1 MQLLASALFAFAAS
15 TVATFVTAD
24 DVLLKPYA
32 SLLASPLDARQED
45 GSSSNNDTTGGDVPD
60 NLLNPDGT
68 INMTSFSALTSTTCT
83 SKLSSLRRTTSPSGM
98 SICFNLPSLNTTNG
112 VFEADLRLYKVTEP
126 RGAWEGVKPGDVD
139 VNVGFANA
147 RVRNVTEKEIMGI
160 GMVGELQARQV
171 DDGVQELQ
179 RYMLVGQVQQD
190 KLDTN
195 MTMSALE
202 ALLMPS
208 LSLTAPSA
216 QSSDNLTTLLS
227 PNEASFI
234 TGVFST
240 LTPQSSFSI
249 AQAAVSSSLALL
261 DEGEI
266 AFILPGTQILIFPIG
281 LIITGTWALLGVG
294 VYAFGTVE
302 RWRFRE
308 GYRDRVKG
316 GVGAAGI

>member
-1 MQLLASALFAFAAS
+1 MQLLASALLTFAAS
-15 TVATFVTAD
+15 TIATFVTAD

-45 GSSSNNDTTGGDVPD
+45 ASSSDVPD
-60 NLLNPDGT
+60 IQLNPDGT
-68 INMTSFSALTSTTCT
+68 INMTSFSALTTTTC
-83 SKLSSLRRTTSPSGM
+83 LSTLSNLRRTTSPSGM
-98 SICFNLPSLNTTNG
+98 SICFNLPSLNTTSG

-126 RGAWEGVKPGDVD
+126 RDAWVGVEPADVD

-160 GMVGELQARQV
+160 GMVGELQTRQV
-171 DDGVQELQ
+171 DDRVQELQ
-179 RYMLVGQVQQD
+179 HYMLVGQVQQD
-190 KLDTN
+190 QLDGN

-202 ALLMPS
+202 ALLMPT
-208 LSLTAPSA
+208 LSLTAPSP

-234 TGVFST
+234 TGVFSD
-240 LTPQSSFSI
+240 LTPQSSYSL

-281 LIITGTWALLGVG
+281 LIITGTWALLGIS

-316 GVGAAGI
+316 GVGGVGI

>member
-1 MQLLASALFAFAAS
+1 MQLLASALLAFAAS

-45 GSSSNNDTTGGDVPD
+45 GSSSNNDTTDGDVPD
-60 NLLNPDGT
+60 NLLKPDGT
-68 INMTSFSALTSTTCT
+68 INMTSFLELTSTTC
-83 SKLSSLRRTTSPSGM
+83 LSRLSNLRRTTSPSGM
-98 SICFNLPSLNTTNG
+98 SICFNLPSLNTTSG

-126 RGAWEGVKPGDVD
+126 RDAWEGIEPGDVD

-147 RVRNVTEKEIMGI
+147 RVRNVTEQEIMGI
-160 GMVGELQARQV
+160 GMVGELQARQA
-171 DDGVQELQ
+171 DDRVQELQ
-179 RYMLVGQVQQD
+179 RYMLVGQVQGD
-190 KLDTN
+190 KLDAN
-195 MTMSALE
+195 MTMSAIE
-202 ALLMPS
+202 ALLMPT
-208 LSLTAPSA
+208 LSLTALSP

-234 TGVFST
+234 TGVFSD
-240 LTPQSSFSI
+240 LTPQSSFSL

-261 DEGEI
+261 DEGEV

-308 GYRDRVKG
+308 SYRERVKG
-316 GVGAAGI
+316 GVGGAGI